1 MVGVQ
6 IANKIVDGNSIN
18 DFKMNQNL
26 TIPLLSHTSS
36 SFSSSSS
43 YLNMV
48 VSLLTIKFD
57 NHSPPLI
64 NLVLKALIS
73 GLISYSFL
81 FNKFRV

>member
-26 TIPLLSHTSS
+26 TIPLLSLTSS
-36 SFSSSSS
+36 SSSSS

-64 NLVLKALIS
+64 NLVLRALIS
-73 GLISYSFL
+73 DLISYSFL